1 MINRILIRIKVVQL
15 LYSYL
20 ISANS
25 MSIKDAKNDL
35 EKSLDKGYE
44 LYYYLLLLMV
54 ELTELQAN
62 RIEAAKNKYL
72 PTEED
77 LNPNTKLIDNLFI
90 NKLISDEDF
99 KEYLQ
104 NNPITWREDDI
115 FMKLELDRIL
125 KSDIYADYIATEGN
139 EYVEDCLF
147 WYSVMKNII
156 LTDEE
161 LIDTLE
167 SKSVYWN
174 DDLSTVGS
182 FVLKTIKK
190 FELNEET
197 PILPKYRNYED
208 SVFGKELF
216 SHIIEDM
223 NYANSLINK
232 FVQTEHWDADRIA
245 KMDRL
250 IMSVAISEILHYP
263 SIPTK
268 VTLNEYIEI
277 AKYYSTPKSGQY
289 INGILNSV
297 VNYLKKSGKINKE

>member
-1 MINRILIRIKVVQL
+1 MINRILIRIKVVQM

-20 ISANS
+20 LSMNS
-25 MSIKDAKNDL
+25 VSQKEAKNEL
-35 EKSLDKGYE
+35 LKSLDKGYE

-54 ELTELQAN
+54 QLTDLHAERLDQ
-62 RIEAAKNKYL
+62 AKNKYL
-72 PTEED
+72 PTDDD

-90 NKLISDEDF
+90 KELVNDVDF
-99 KEYLQ
+99 QEYLK
-104 NNPITWREDDI
+104 NNPITWNDDDI

-139 EYVEDCLF
+139 NYIEDCLF
-147 WYSVMKNII
+147 WHSVMRNII
-156 LTDEE
+156 LDDDE
-161 LIDTLE
+161 LSDILE
-167 SKSVYWN
+167 AKSVYWN

-190 FELNEET
+190 FEIKEPS
-197 PILPKYRNYED
+197 PIMPKYRNYDD
-208 SVFGKELF
+208 SVFGVELF
-216 SHIIEDM
+216 G
-223 NYANSLINK
+223 YALDDRSYSNSLINK
-232 FVQTEHWDADRIA
+232 YVQTDHWDTDRIA
-245 KMDRL
+245 TMDRL

-297 VNYLKKSGKINKE
+297 VNYLKNSGKINKE